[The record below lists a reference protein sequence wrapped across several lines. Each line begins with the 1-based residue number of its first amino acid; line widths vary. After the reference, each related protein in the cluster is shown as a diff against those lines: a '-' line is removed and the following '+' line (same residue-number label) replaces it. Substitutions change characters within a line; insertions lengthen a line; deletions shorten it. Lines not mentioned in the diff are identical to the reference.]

1 MNNNLQLEIKLMLKP
16 SFNKAM
22 QNKSSLASNMKKPP
36 ELNVF
41 VKVYENYANVSAS
54 YEAEGSFRILRIYR

>member
-1 MNNNLQLEIKLMLKP
+1 
-16 SFNKAM
+16 M

-54 YEAEGSFRILRIYR
+54 YEAEGPFRILRIYR

>member
-1 MNNNLQLEIKLMLKP
+1 
-16 SFNKAM
+16 M
-22 QNKSSLASNMKKPP
+22 QNKSSLVSNMKKPP